1 MENVMG
7 RIHSLES
14 CGTLDGP
21 GLRCVIFLQ
30 GCAMRCLYCHNPDSW
45 SIGGGEVIGSE
56 QLVQDVL
63 SYRSFISS
71 GGVTLSGGEP
81 LLQPEFALSIM
92 EGCREHGLHTAL
104 DTAGGVPL
112 KRCAAAVSHADLLL
126 LDIKAGEPEMF
137 RQITGMGME
146 HTLEVLNLREQE
158 GKPVWIRHVLV
169 PELTL
174 DDAALHTLG
183 ALIGRY
189 KCVER
194 VELLPFHKMGEY
206 KWQTIGMNY
215 TLGDV
220 PPPNAKQISHAASI
234 ISRYTGTVV

>member
-30 GCAMRCLYCHNPDSW
+30 GCAMRCVYCHNPDSW
-45 SIGGGEVIGSE
+45 CVTGGKVIGSE

-81 LLQPEFALSIM
+81 LLQPEFTLSVL

-104 DTAGGVPL
+104 DTAGGVSL
-112 KRCAAAVSHADLLL
+112 KKCDTVVAAADLLL
-126 LDIKAGEPEMF
+126 LDIKAGEPELF

-174 DDAALHTLG
+174 NDAALHALG
-183 ALIGRY
+183 ELISRY

-206 KWQTIGMNY
+206 KWQAMGMQY
-215 TLGDV
+215 TLDDV
-220 PPPNAKQISHAASI
+220 PPPAAEQISHAADI
-234 ISRYTGTVV
+234 IRQYTGTVV